1 MDPQSHYMSNPSYFE
16 KDLFTSASDYNLDS
30 GKFASNRM
38 APDSD
43 KNYQK
48 AQVSYK
54 PTTANT
60 GLPTDYKT
68 FRTSSDK
75 PVNNNF
81 PTAQSVNS
89 LGQNRN
95 NSEKNFSMMSNAS
108 NFQDNGKAILIL
120 FCIFKKTL

>member
-1 MDPQSHYMSNPSYFE
+1 MSNPAYFE

-30 GKFASNRM
+30 GKFASNRI
-38 APDSD
+38 ASDSG

-54 PTTANT
+54 LTTANT

-68 FRTSSDK
+68 FRTSSEK
-75 PVNNNF
+75 PVNYTHF

-108 NFQDNGKAILIL
+108 NFQDNGKAI
-120 FCIFKKTL
+120 